1 MNRRTFVLLSGAA
14 ARAVALPRWS
24 APLPFNLPEVGQ
36 LRFALDDGR
45 RWSVSYVTD
54 VETRVL
60 IKNAELG
67 AWIAD
72 RFVALADLEYSA
84 GGDRRLP
91 TGRSLVLRGRAAGV
105 WMEAEFFAS
114 ASAATGTVKVR
125 VYPEQAVPTLGGV
138 RFFQSAIGD
147 VIPGSGALVA
157 LASGYDSSSPTHVL
171 DASAGDLASHG
182 TLGLTRGETGLGL
195 AFDAED
201 AGDGVVSCTRGML
214 EAASRFAPPRTLR
227 SGGDTSILRLSYD
240 PAGDGLSA
248 LRTAFVP
255 DARVD
260 RDRLAAA
267 VAPTGWRPLPGSG
280 VADESAFTSL
290 LDACRGLDARYCH
303 SLELGLGYQRS
314 VGDWDTNDRF
324 PHGHRALTDQVHAR
338 GLVAGLWLA
347 PFVVSERSGIPD
359 THDAWLLKRADGTPH
374 VWDGSDAWGGALF
387 ALDGSLPEV
396 GRWLTDLAHRAT
408 NDWGYDYLAL
418 DWLTMAT
425 IDAKRSG
432 VTRAE
437 AYRTGLAA
445 LRQGAGPDTFLAA
458 NNAPLQ
464 HSAGL
469 VNSMRVAGE
478 GDAGGSGLRA
488 TARTAAQRS
497 FYHRG
502 AWLNDP
508 DLPGGTSDDAEA
520 QLRASLAAVLGGLTF
535 SSDDLTALSAE
546 RLEVIARAMP
556 AVATAGRAIG
566 GDTDRAPSAWV
577 TEGAPGWWTLVLVNW
592 SDEVAQVSATFE
604 MLGLPSVRCTA
615 YDVWQNAPLP
625 DVTTAV
631 GLTLDPHRSVTIGLR
646 VGGTTPQVVGSSRHV
661 VQGSELTG
669 ETWNAN
675 ERTLRATASRLDRRP
690 YTIVVA
696 VPTGL
701 EAVECTSD
709 PGCTLTT
716 LASGHAALAWPAG
729 EGGEIN
735 WTLRFR
741 PARG

>member
-14 ARAVALPRWS
+14 ARAVALPRQS
-24 APLPFNLPEVGQ
+24 RPLPFNLPEVGQ

-45 RWSVSYVTD
+45 RWSLSYVTD

-60 IKNAELG
+60 IKDAEIG

-72 RFVALADLEYSA
+72 RFVTLADLQYSA
-84 GGDRRLP
+84 AGDRRLP

-114 ASAATGTVKVR
+114 ASAATGIVKVH
-125 VYPEQAVPTLGGV
+125 VYPEQAAPALGGV
-138 RFFQSAIGD
+138 RFFQSPLGD
-147 VIPGSGALVA
+147 LIPGSGALVA
-157 LASGYDSSSPTHVL
+157 LVSGYDSSSPTQVL
-171 DASAGDLASHG
+171 DTSAGDLASHG

-201 AGDGVVSCTRGML
+201 AGDGVATCTQGTL
-214 EAASRFAPPRTLR
+214 DAASRFAPPRTLR
-227 SGGDTSILRLSYD
+227 SGGDTSTLRVSYD

-248 LRTAFVP
+248 LRTVFLP
-255 DARVD
+255 DVRVD

-267 VAPTGWRPLPGSG
+267 VAPTGWRPVPGSG

-303 SLELGLGYQRS
+303 SLELGFGYQRS
-314 VGDWDTNDRF
+314 VGDWDTNERF
-324 PHGHRALTDQVHAR
+324 PPGHRALTDQVHAR

-359 THDAWLLKRADGTPH
+359 SHDAWLLKRADGTPH

-387 ALDGSLPEV
+387 ALDGAHPEV
-396 GRWLTDLAHRAT
+396 QHWLTDLAHRAT
-408 NDWGYDYLAL
+408 SEWGYDYLTL

-425 IDAKRSG
+425 VDATRSG
-432 VTRAE
+432 VTRGE
-437 AYRTGLAA
+437 AYRAGLAA

-464 HSAGL
+464 HSGGL
-469 VNSMRVAGE
+469 VNSMRVVSE
-478 GDAGGSGLRA
+478 GDAGWSGLRA
-488 TARTAAQRS
+488 AVRTAAHRS

-502 AWLNDP
+502 AWLNDSG
-508 DLPGGTSDDAEA
+508 LPGGASDDAEA

-535 SSDDLTALSAE
+535 SSDDLTALSAD

-556 AVATAGRAIG
+556 AAAAAGRPIG
-566 GDTDRAPSAWV
+566 GDTDRAPSAWI

-592 SDEVAQVSATFE
+592 SDDVTPVSATFE
-604 MLGLPSVRCTA
+604 ALGLPSVRCTA
-615 YDVWQNAPLP
+615 YDVWQKTPLP

-631 GLTLDPHRSVTIGLR
+631 GLTLDPHRSVTVGLR
-646 VGGTTPQVVGSSRHV
+646 VASTSPQVVGSTRHV

-669 ETWNAN
+669 EAWNAAA
-675 ERTLRATASRLDRRP
+675 RTLQATASRLDRRP
-690 YTIVVA
+690 YSIVVA
-696 VPTGL
+696 VPAGL
-701 EAVECTSD
+701 EAVECAAD
-709 PGCTLTT
+709 PACTLTT

-741 PARG
+741 SSRG